1 VLHALQRLWERRGRC
16 DEYIG
21 TLVNA
26 YLAEGGKAVAVAAG
40 TAYVDVGTLG
50 GYREAMR
57 LLTGKRVRAPTI
69 PEVSNAARRGWR

>member
-1 VLHALQRLWERRGRC
+1 LWQRRRER
-16 DEYIG
+16 DEFIG

-26 YLAEGGKAVAVAAG
+26 YLATGGEAVAVPVG

-57 LLTGKRVRAPTI
+57 LLSEGVPNSSTRQAAPLQF
-69 PEVSNAARRGWR
+69 AGRRG